1 MMDMI
6 NQVSPPSNNPSTF
19 SWLKKNLFSTWYNSI
34 LTVLSILFIYWIV
47 SGLLQWLFTE
57 AEWEVLSANLR
68 LFFTGLY
75 PVKLLW
81 RTWVSLA
88 IIVGL
93 GGLSWGVLANPKDN
107 LLNIPILVVLGFLG
121 TVFSILILLSVAC
134 IILELV
140 AISCPIVATPID
152 IKSSIILLGMLFLL
166 LISAGVGRKIVRIVP
181 SIKSWLSLMWLG
193 AFFLN
198 LWLLLGVELVKLD
211 NLSGLILTILIAVV
225 SIFLCFPLGVLLALG
240 RQSKLPV
247 IHWLSIAYIEIIRGL
262 PLISILFMAQ
272 VMLPLV
278 LPTNIRPDRVVRAI
292 AGFTI
297 FSSAY
302 LAENIRGGLQS
313 IPRGQIEAAKALGLN
328 PVFTLSFIILPQAL
342 KAVIPSIV
350 GQFISLF
357 KDTSLLA
364 IVGLVDLLGMSQKIL
379 ANPKFLGRYGE
390 VYIFVAAIYWLCCYS
405 MSLASKR
412 LEKSES

>member
-1 MMDMI
+1 MDLS
-6 NQVSPPSNNPSTF
+6 NQVSPPINKINTI

-34 LTVLSILFIYWIV
+34 LTVLSILVLYWIA
-47 SGLLQWLFTE
+47 SGLLQWIFTE
-57 AEWEVLSANLR
+57 AQWQVLSANLR
-68 LFFTGLY
+68 LFFAGLY

-81 RTWVSLA
+81 RIWVTVA

-93 GGLSWGVLANPKDN
+93 GGLSWGILADSRANM
-107 LLNIPILVVLGFLG
+107 LNIRIVVVLGLL
-121 TVFSILILLSVAC
+121 TTIFSILTLLAVSCV
-134 IILELV
+134 ILELI
-140 AISCPIVATPID
+140 AISCPISATPLD
-152 IKSSIILLGMLFLL
+152 IQSSAILLMMPLL
-166 LISAGVGRKIVRIVP
+166 LIASAAIGRKIVPIIP
-181 SIKSWLSLMWLG
+181 SIKSYLPLIWLG

-198 LWLLLGVELVKLD
+198 LWLLLGVESVKLD
-211 NLSGLILTILIAVV
+211 NLSGLILTILIATI
-225 SIFLCFPLGVLLALG
+225 SICLCFPLSVLLALG
-240 RQSKLPV
+240 RQSNLPV
-247 IHWLSIAYIEIIRGL
+247 IRWLSIAYIEIVRGL

-313 IPRGQIEAAKALGLN
+313 IPRGQTEAAKALGLN
-328 PVFTLSFIILPQAL
+328 PVYTLIFIILPQAL

-364 IVGLVDLLGMSQKIL
+364 IVGLVDLLGIAQKIL

-390 VYIFVAAIYWLCCYS
+390 VYIFVATIYWLCCYS
-405 MSLASKR
+405 MSVASKR
-412 LEKSES
+412 LEKSEM

>member
-1 MMDMI
+1 MDLS
-6 NQVSPPSNNPSTF
+6 NQVSPPITDINTI

-34 LTVLSILFIYWIV
+34 LSILSILFIYWIG
-47 SGLLQWLFTE
+47 SGLIQWLFTE

-68 LFFTGLY
+68 LFFAGLY
-75 PVKLLW
+75 PVELLW
-81 RTWVSLA
+81 RTWTTLA
-88 IIVGL
+88 IIVAL
-93 GGLSWGVLANPKDN
+93 GGLSWGILANPKFN
-107 LLNIPILVVLGFLG
+107 LLNTRILVVLGLI
-121 TVFSILILLSVAC
+121 TSIFSILTLLAVSC
-134 IILELV
+134 IIVELA
-140 AISCPIVATPID
+140 AISCPIVATPLD

-166 LISAGVGRKIVRIVP
+166 IVGAGIGRKTVRIVP
-181 SIKSWLSLMWLG
+181 SIKSWLPLMWLG

-198 LWLLLGVELVKLD
+198 LWLLLGVEAVKLD

-292 AGFTI
+292 AGFTV

-313 IPRGQIEAAKALGLN
+313 ISRGQTEAAKALGLN
-328 PVFTLSFIILPQAL
+328 PIFTLTFIILPQAI

-390 VYIFVAAIYWLCCYS
+390 VYIFVAAIYWVCCYS

-412 LEKSES
+412 LEKTER

>member
-1 MMDMI
+1 MKTS
-6 NQVSPPSNNPSTF
+6 NQLSPPTTEINPLY
-19 SWLKKNLFSTWYNSI
+19 WLQKNLFSTWYNWV
-34 LTVLSILFIYWIV
+34 LTIISILFLYWVV
-47 SGLLQWLFTE
+47 SGLLHWAFTE
-57 AEWEVLSANLR
+57 AQWEVLSANLR

-75 PVKLLW
+75 PVKSLW
-81 RTWVSLA
+81 RTWVTLG
-88 IIVGL
+88 IIVDL
-93 GGLSWGVLANPKDN
+93 GWLSWGILAHATGYLFN
-107 LLNIPILVVLGFLG
+107 
-121 TVFSILILLSVAC
+121 TRILIILGLIAVTCVSVA
-134 IILELV
+134 IPVGIQ
-140 AISCPIVATPID
+140 A
-152 IKSSIILLGMLFLL
+152 SIILLGMLIL
-166 LISAGVGRKIVRIVP
+166 LIASAAVGKEIGRKIPNIV
-181 SIKSWLSLMWLG
+181 SWLPLIWLG

-198 LWLLLGVELVKLD
+198 LWLLLAVENVKLD

-225 SIFLCFPLGVLLALG
+225 SICLCFPFGVLLALG

-247 IHWLSIAYIEIIRGL
+247 IRWLSIAYIEIVRGL
-262 PLISILFMAQ
+262 PLIGILFMAQ

-278 LPTNIRPDRVVRAI
+278 LPADIRPDRVVRAI

-302 LAENIRGGLQS
+302 LAENVRGGLQS
-313 IPRGQIEAAKALGLN
+313 IPLGQTEAAKALGLN
-328 PVFTLSFIILPQAL
+328 PILTLSLIVLPQAI

-364 IVGLVDLLGMSQKIL
+364 IVGLVDLLGISQKIL

-405 MSLASKR
+405 MSLASRR
-412 LEKSES
+412 LEQ